1 MRIQQFLTRVP
12 KPKKNLMYT
21 FSNNLLSNL
30 SYSKDENSFKTDRN
44 QGLTI
49 SLSSPKLNN
58 LKIELNTTETQ
69 NKSSNSKMQRKL
81 KQNISVRPS
90 SKEVE
95 KQNNLNYS
103 ECYKKYMVDS
113 VMSKEKSFDS
123 CDKEQK
129 SLFYLKNEQSKRNN
143 NESTKDRRYII
154 TSPSKSTVNFQAKTA
169 LNIREKDILNT
180 HILKYFKNKLKKK
193 NIF

>member
-69 NKSSNSKMQRKL
+69 NKSSNSKMQRK
-81 KQNISVRPS
+81 
-90 SKEVE
+90 
-95 KQNNLNYS
+95 
-103 ECYKKYMVDS
+103 
-113 VMSKEKSFDS
+113 
-123 CDKEQK
+123 
-129 SLFYLKNEQSKRNN
+129 
-143 NESTKDRRYII
+143 
-154 TSPSKSTVNFQAKTA
+154 
-169 LNIREKDILNT
+169 
-180 HILKYFKNKLKKK
+180 
-193 NIF
+193 